1 MDIIAYGGTNSI
13 SSPQTTNVY
22 LQDYSGSV
30 ITKQNLLDILL
41 SEIWDERDGDILRH
55 INNVQVDITR
65 LSDNVLIDQISDQG
79 YYSIKMSCEDSDG
92 NVGTEFWQTKQ
103 QSLFTDYIKLLVRTN
118 QPPVIFINDIHI
130 FKLSMFNNSII
141 TRSDLDNQMVYTVID
156 DRDGVI
162 QTNILNVRI
171 FQIGEQATAGTNSI
185 DWFYPTYPDGTSG
198 IIFQDVV
205 ETEILFINEIGEY
218 IINFRVTDSDGAS
231 TACNIP
237 ICVYIT

>member
-1 MDIIAYGGTNSI
+1 MSIIAYGGTNSI
-13 SSPQTTNVY
+13 MSSQTTNVY
-22 LQDYSGSV
+22 LQDFANNI

-41 SEIWDERDGDILRH
+41 SEIWDTRDGDILRH

-65 LSDNVLIDQISDQG
+65 LLANVLIDNITEQG
-79 YYSIKMSCEDSDG
+79 YYSIKMSCKDSDN
-92 NVGTEFWQTKQ
+92 NVGTEYWETKY
-103 QSLFTDYIKLLVRTN
+103 QSLFTDYIKILIRNN
-118 QPPVIFINDIHI
+118 QPPVILINDIHV

-141 TRSDLDNQMVYTVID
+141 NRSDLNNQMVYKVID

-162 QTNILNVRI
+162 QTNLLNIRI

-185 DWFYPTYPDGTSG
+185 NWFYPTYPDGTSG
-198 IIFQDVV
+198 MIFQDVV

-218 IINFRVTDSDGAS
+218 IINVRVTDSNGAS